1 MDRIVFGTPHPP
13 TRGITP
19 YRSLVRTVAPTVD
32 PVSLAEAKTQ
42 CRVDSDAEDDY
53 IVSLIRMATN
63 TVEGLLETALISQR
77 WQVSYDLFPTW
88 AIILPKM
95 PMAASGDIT
104 VTYRIGDGT
113 TRVLTSANDDFQVDR
128 VVMPGR
134 IYPKWATSW
143 PATRGDENSV
153 VVSYPAG
160 YGPDGSTVPPEA
172 KHLIRVLVAHFYDTR
187 QPTAPG
193 SVATV
198 PLMFDTL
205 LAASGLGV
213 YR

>member
-1 MDRIVFGTPHPP
+1 MDTIVFGTPQRP
-13 TRGITP
+13 TYTVTP
-19 YRSLVRTVAPTVD
+19 YRSLVRTTAPVVD
-32 PVSLAEAKTQ
+32 PVSLSEAKAQ
-42 CRVDSDAEDDY
+42 CRVDSDADDAY

-63 TVEGLLETALISQR
+63 MVENLLETSLINSR
-77 WQVSYDLFPTW
+77 WQASYDLFPVW
-88 AIILPKM
+88 AIILPRM
-95 PMAASGDIT
+95 PLAAGNIT
-104 VTYRIGDGT
+104 VTYRLGDGT
-113 TRVLTSANDDFQVDR
+113 TRVMTSANNDFQVDR
-128 VVMPGR
+128 NVMPGR
-134 IYPKWATSW
+134 IYPQWATSW

-153 VVSYPAG
+153 VVSYPTG
-160 YGPDGSTVPPEA
+160 YGEDGSAIPPEA
-172 KHLIRVLVAHFYDTR
+172 KHLILVLCAHLYDTR

>member
-1 MDRIVFGTPHPP
+1 MDTIVFGTPQGP
-13 TRGITP
+13 TSSVTP
-19 YRSLVRTVAPTVD
+19 YRSLVRTVAPVVD
-32 PVSLAEAKTQ
+32 PVSLAEAKVQ
-42 CRVDSDAEDDY
+42 CRVDTNADDAY
-53 IVSLIRMATN
+53 IAGLVRLATN
-63 TVEGLLETALISQR
+63 MVENLLEISLVNQR
-77 WQVSYDLFPTW
+77 WQASYDLFPIW
-88 AIILPKM
+88 AIILPRM
-95 PMAASGDIT
+95 PMAAGEIT

-113 TRVLTSANDDFQVDR
+113 TRTLSSANDDFQVDYN
-128 VVMPGR
+128 VMPGR

-153 VVSYPAG
+153 IVSYPTG
-160 YGPDGSTVPPEA
+160 YGESGSSCPPEA
-172 KHLIRVLVAHFYDTR
+172 KHLILVLTAHYYDTR